1 VDYKEIDGVV
11 ITPLKRIHH
20 PKGDILHGVKSSDP
34 GFIGF
39 GEAYFSLI
47 NKDEVKGWN
56 KHQKMTLNL
65 IVPVGEVTFVIHDDK
80 KGTFFKISLSNLNYN
95 RLTVPPKLWI
105 GFIGKGDNN
114 LILNVASMEHD
125 INEVDRK
132 DLNELKFDW
141 KLV

>member
-1 VDYKEIDGVV
+1 MDYKEIDGVV

-34 GFIGF
+34 GFTSF

-47 NKDEVKGWN
+47 NKGEVKGWN

-65 IVPVGEVTFVIHDDK
+65 IVPIGEVTFVIHDEK
-80 KGTFFKISLSNLNYN
+80 KGAFFKISLSKLNYN

-105 GFIGKGDNN
+105 GFIGKSDNN

-125 INEVDRK
+125 IKEVDRK

-141 KLV
+141 ELV